1 MKSHLFILLLLGPL
15 FACDLSGQE
24 SQEPKHWD
32 KVVAIQTKLKTS
44 NKHATGFFI
53 RKGGTFFIVTANHAA
68 DETKS
73 DTRIL
78 YTRESGESRYMQL
91 RGIVPSDTNPWTQ
104 YKNND
109 LAVARLQLSRAS
121 KSDIAD
127 FNYLA
132 LPYEALLTSTP
143 PRASE
148 IDFVGFPMAYGTT
161 PPISSLVVRG
171 HIASRELKSKGDWG
185 VVPIIYATPTVAAG
199 SSGSPVFRATQSP
212 DAIAIVGMYIA
223 VAVDETGAKLAKIV
237 PARLIREAIDAAA
250 GTLVASEAEKETKDE
265 PADAAEPQE
274 AGQQTD

>member
-1 MKSHLFILLLLGPL
+1 MKTHLFIFLMLGSL
-15 FACDLSGQE
+15 IACDLAGQE

-32 KVVAIQTKLKTS
+32 KVVAIQTKQKTS
-44 NKHATGFFI
+44 NKHATAFFI
-53 RKGGTFFIVTANHAA
+53 QKGDALFMVTANHAA

-78 YTRESGESRYMQL
+78 YTRDSGESRWMQL

-109 LAVARLQLSRAS
+109 LAVARLQLTRAS

-127 FNYLA
+127 FNYLS

-148 IDFVGFPMAYGTT
+148 IEFVGFPLAYGTT

-185 VVPIIYATPTVAAG
+185 VVPIIYATPTVASG
-199 SSGSPVFRATQSP
+199 TSGSPVFRAMQSP

-223 VAVDETGAKLAKIV
+223 VAVDETGAKLAKLV
-237 PARLIREAIDAAA
+237 PARLIREAIDAAS
-250 GTLVASEAEKETKDE
+250 GDPVASEAEKETEDE
-265 PADAAEPQE
+265 PTDASEPQE
-274 AGQQTD
+274 AGRQAD